1 MGMNTAEA
9 LAFCAGAM
17 LIVRFL
23 VISVLPCAKSSF
35 LSSAARR
42 SADLQEDFVSLPP
55 SRIVA
60 ALGISCA
67 LCAGMALALAGSAA
81 VGVLA
86 GFAPI
91 LLSGAAV
98 RGFRSRRKTA
108 ILSRLPA
115 LLDLLAGH
123 VKAGHSLTESLS
135 ESVPLLPA
143 GIREEMA
150 WVLQQTRLGVPIAE
164 ALLRWEERFGAEE
177 ASLFVRPLRAAI
189 SGGGNIADLFERT
202 RDILRMR
209 ARMREKMR
217 SMTSQAR
224 LQAAVLTLL
233 PAAFGAILSRVDPG
247 FLPKLLGSPPGNI
260 ILCAV
265 TVLLSLGWLVIRKIL
280 SERP

>member
-1 MGMNTAEA
+1 MGMTAAEA
-9 LAFCAGAM
+9 LVFCAGTM

-23 VISVLPCAKSSF
+23 VITVLPGARRRF
-35 LSSAARR
+35 LSSAANR
-42 SADLQEDFVSLPP
+42 SADLQEEFVSLPP

-60 ALGISCA
+60 ALGFSGV
-67 LCAGMALALAGSAA
+67 LCAAMALALAGSAA
-81 VGVLA
+81 LGVLA
-86 GFAPI
+86 GFTPI
-91 LLSGAAV
+91 LLSRAAV
-98 RGFRSRRKTA
+98 RWFRSRRKAA

-123 VKAGHSLTESLS
+123 VKAGHSLAESLS

-150 WVLQQTRLGVPIAE
+150 WVLQQTRLGIPIAE
-164 ALLRWEERFGAEE
+164 ALLRWEERIGAEE
-177 ASLFVRPLRAAI
+177 ASLFVRPLRATM
-189 SGGGNIADLFERT
+189 SGGGNIADLLERT

-224 LQAAVLTLL
+224 LQASVLTLL
-233 PAAFGAILSRVDPG
+233 PVAFGAILSRVDPG
-247 FLPKLLGSPPGNI
+247 FLPKLLGSPPGKI